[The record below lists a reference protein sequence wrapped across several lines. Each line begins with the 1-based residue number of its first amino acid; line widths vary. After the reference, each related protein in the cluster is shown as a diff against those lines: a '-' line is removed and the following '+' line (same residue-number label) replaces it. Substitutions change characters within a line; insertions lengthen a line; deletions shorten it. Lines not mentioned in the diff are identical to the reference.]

1 MHKRGKPGKCTTF
14 QCTWENLR
22 LNVDVFSFLPQSQSV
37 AYVKKK
43 MFCYSLK
50 WCHKLHKMSKN
61 QSVVASVI
69 SPPLLSL
76 SDSHGSVDI
85 LTVVLAHTLFH
96 LLGVSWVLVGQTVGY
111 LITGHWG
118 PEIQLLAELT
128 ASVQPQSTA
137 LMILMRLRL
146 AFWIK
151 KKKLN

>member
-1 MHKRGKPGKCTTF
+1 
-14 QCTWENLR
+14 
-22 LNVDVFSFLPQSQSV
+22 
-37 AYVKKK
+37 
-43 MFCYSLK
+43 MFRYSLK
-50 WCHKLHKMSKN
+50 LCHKLHKMGKN
-61 QSVVASVI
+61 QSVVASII
-69 SPPLLSL
+69 SPPPLLSL

-146 AFWIK
+146 AFGI